1 MEDIEDGVSFNIDGN
16 VADTVLSHEDHGTEF
31 LREMCS
37 SRAFRVAA
45 RERVSVNRSQDSF
58 DAFCLVE
65 MHHQLRMHW
74 HRNLISNSFDAACF
88 VLNMKDGGWNRI
100 RSSLTGS
107 RSWRRCIMTL
117 NRTNMRIRLF
127 HATKS
132 LVEKRNAEA
141 KQRRK
146 IYSESQIDERL
157 DLEYTQYELETLL
170 SKNMLESFS
179 LSPERD
185 WRVYNLPPSQFFPR
199 HVRASNGTI
208 TLKQSLKTS
217 HGVMITDQS
226 NKEDELSERP
236 FVVCFENEKDRFRF
250 LNLVRA
256 FRYSGVD
263 RHEVDTAYLVGQN
276 VNTNK
281 RVENDYL
288 EIARRRISV
297 TKKVVS
303 HKNSTVN
310 IFDE

>member
-1 MEDIEDGVSFNIDGN
+1 
-16 VADTVLSHEDHGTEF
+16 
-31 LREMCS
+31 
-37 SRAFRVAA
+37 
-45 RERVSVNRSQDSF
+45 
-58 DAFCLVE
+58 
-65 MHHQLRMHW
+65 
-74 HRNLISNSFDAACF
+74 
-88 VLNMKDGGWNRI
+88 
-100 RSSLTGS
+100 
-107 RSWRRCIMTL
+107 
-117 NRTNMRIRLF
+117 MRIRLF

-141 KQRRK
+141 KLRRK

-157 DLEYTQYELETLL
+157 DLEYVQYELEALL
-170 SKNMLESFS
+170 SKNMLEGFS

-185 WRVYNLPPSQFFPR
+185 WRVYNLPPRQFFPR
-199 HVRASNGTI
+199 HVRASSGTI

-217 HGVMITDQS
+217 HGVMIIHQI
-226 NKEDELSERP
+226 NKEEETLSERP
-236 FVVCFENEKDRFRF
+236 LVVCFENEKDRFRF

-276 VNTNK
+276 VNTNQ

-297 TKKVVS
+297 TKKVV
-303 HKNSTVN
+303 KD